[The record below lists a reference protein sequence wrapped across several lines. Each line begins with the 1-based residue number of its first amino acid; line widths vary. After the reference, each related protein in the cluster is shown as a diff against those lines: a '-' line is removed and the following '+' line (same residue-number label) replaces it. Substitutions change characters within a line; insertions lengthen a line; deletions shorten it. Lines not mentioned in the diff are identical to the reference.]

1 MSRKIFESE
10 AISREHIL
18 LNEFVN
24 LAINRFSWTNL
35 PAGLTSEQLEFML
48 IRYGQLACFKSDK
61 KGILIL
67 PCFGES
73 RVNVYGLPTKYR
85 VESLNGYYTESIDID
100 NLVLIKNNP
109 RGVGDMENLEIFAKR
124 IDDIEMTL
132 DVNLFQQNIPKII
145 LSDENGKLTA
155 KNLIQKLREFKFVI
169 FGKKTLSS
177 TISKD
182 DVLDTSAPF
191 LLDKLQNYKN
201 EMRSELLTFLGIN
214 NNNIVKKERLLTD
227 EVNANNELISIMID
241 LMFDL
246 RKKACDE
253 INKMYGLNINVEKR
267 EVEEVGEVH
276 ANVNG
281 PN

>member
-1 MSRKIFESE
+1 M
-10 AISREHIL
+10 L
-18 LNEFVN
+18 Y
-24 LAINRFSWTNL
+24 
-35 PAGLTSEQLEFML
+35 LE
-48 IRYGQLACFKSDK
+48 
-61 KGILIL
+61 
-67 PCFGES
+67 
-73 RVNVYGLPTKYR
+73 
-85 VESLNGYYTESIDID
+85 
-100 NLVLIKNNP
+100 
-109 RGVGDMENLEIFAKR
+109 
-124 IDDIEMTL
+124 
-132 DVNLFQQNIPKII
+132 
-145 LSDENGKLTA
+145 
-155 KNLIQKLREFKFVI
+155 
-169 FGKKTLSS
+169 KKTLAS

-214 NNNIVKKERLLTD
+214 NNNIVKKERLITD